1 MYACIVHSLLS
12 ISKTQSKLY
21 VRQRIWPR
29 SPSNIVYDISINTF
43 LSARFYEKRK
53 RKKKER
59 KKFSDP
65 IKRARVL
72 YAFPTHAYGPN
83 VFNDTFV
90 VLKFL
95 HRKCCPNFRILFYRL
110 IS

>member
-53 RKKKER
+53 RKKKKE
-59 KKFSDP
+59 KNLAIQLSVPACYTPF
-65 IKRARVL
+65 L
-72 YAFPTHAYGPN
+72 PTLT
-83 VFNDTFV
+83 VQTF
-90 VLKFL
+90 LT
-95 HRKCCPNFRILFYRL
+95 ILSSY
-110 IS
+110 